1 VNPQRTQRALPIQ
14 STIRFKLVLEDL
26 EGHGTKS
33 QLVLDSRTL
42 CSSSIMRRQWG
53 SSSTLRTKDGMGD
66 NDGNELHAIHMLDD
80 LNNTMSDHRVC
91 VVQVTS
97 HTDGVVDWQLS
108 AEVH

>member
-1 VNPQRTQRALPIQ
+1 
-14 STIRFKLVLEDL
+14 
-26 EGHGTKS
+26 
-33 QLVLDSRTL
+33 
-42 CSSSIMRRQWG
+42 
-53 SSSTLRTKDGMGD
+53 MGD